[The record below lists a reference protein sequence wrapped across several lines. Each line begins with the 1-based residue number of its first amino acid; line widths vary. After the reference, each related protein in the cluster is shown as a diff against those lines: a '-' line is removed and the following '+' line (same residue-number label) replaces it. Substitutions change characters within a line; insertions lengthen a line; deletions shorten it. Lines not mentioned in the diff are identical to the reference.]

1 METKKYKKNSPEYN
15 KMYYDAHKDEI
26 KEKLNKREICDICG
40 RSTNHQ
46 HMKRHQKTNICKS
59 SKPKYDKIALLT
71 IQIEELKNIVSNINN
86 GANDGTNNLLSEK
99 QK

>member
-1 METKKYKKNSPEYN
+1 
-15 KMYYDAHKDEI
+15 
-26 KEKLNKREICDICG
+26 
-40 RSTNHQ
+40 
-46 HMKRHQKTNICKS
+46 MKRHQKTNICKS